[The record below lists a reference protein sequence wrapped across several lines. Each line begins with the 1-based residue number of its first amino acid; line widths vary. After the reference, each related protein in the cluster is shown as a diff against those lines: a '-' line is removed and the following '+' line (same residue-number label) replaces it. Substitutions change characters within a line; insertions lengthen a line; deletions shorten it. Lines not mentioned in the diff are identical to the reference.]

1 MRVIYSYAAA
11 AMVPWALLV
20 AGAFFGAP
28 FAVLALLALTLG
40 TALLDTWMSP
50 PAPSDPPDPNAER
63 VSILLALAHLTLIPV
78 VLAGLMA
85 GNMGLGGNLALFLAA
100 ASWLGQISHPNAH
113 ELIHRPKPGLR
124 WLGAAVYTTMLF
136 GHHVSAHKLV
146 HHTHVGTEADPATPR
161 HGESFWSYVPRA
173 WSGGF
178 QAGLEAEREQ
188 AVRRGDQ
195 PELRQTPY
203 PIWVGGAALTCLVV
217 LLAFNFGS
225 LIAFLALCALAHLQI
240 LISDYIQH
248 YGLARLTLPSGRPEP
263 VAAHHSWNA
272 PRGFSSLLMLNAPSH
287 SEHHMHPG
295 RPFDTLQTTELQAPR
310 LPYAMPVMAVIA
322 CIPALWFRVMDRRA
336 VQVMS
341 AAQERLSARYPT
353 QEPGPAETEQDL
365 RSALVGR

>member
-1 MRVIYSYAAA
+1 MRVIYSYGAATL
-11 AMVPWALLV
+11 VPWALLV

-28 FAVLALLALTLG
+28 FAVLALIVLTLG
-40 TALLDTWMSP
+40 AAALDTWMSP
-50 PAPSDPPDPNAER
+50 PPPSDPPDPWAER
-63 VSILLALAHLTLIPV
+63 LSILLAIAHLALIPV
-78 VLAGLMA
+78 VIAGLLA
-85 GNMGLGGNLALFLAA
+85 ETMGLGGKLALFLAT

-113 ELIHRPKPGLR
+113 ELIHRADPRLR

-146 HHTHVGTEADPATPR
+146 HHAHIGTEADPATPR
-161 HGESFWSYVPRA
+161 HGESFWTYAPRA
-173 WSGGF
+173 WAGGF

-188 AVRRGDQ
+188 AVRRGAA

-203 PIWVGGAALTCLVV
+203 PIWVGGAVLLCLGV
-217 LLAFNFGS
+217 LLAFNLGS
-225 LIAFLALCALAHLQI
+225 LVAFLALCALAHLQI

-248 YGLARLTLPSGRPEP
+248 YGLERLTLPSGRPEP
-263 VAAHHSWNA
+263 IAAHHSWNA

-287 SEHHMHPG
+287 SEHHMHPA
-295 RPFDTLQTTELQAPR
+295 RPFDTLQTAEIEAPR

-336 VQVMS
+336 VKVMS
-341 AAQERLSARYPT
+341 AAQERLATRYAT
-353 QEPGPAETEQDL
+353 QGSGPAETEQDL